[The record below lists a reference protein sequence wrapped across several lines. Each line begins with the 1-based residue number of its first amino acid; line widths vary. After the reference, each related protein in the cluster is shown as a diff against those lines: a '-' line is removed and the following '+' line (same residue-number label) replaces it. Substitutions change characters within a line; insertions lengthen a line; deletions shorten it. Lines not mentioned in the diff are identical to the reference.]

1 MVLAGLVCVRQWR
14 AALLDSVCALCEPA
28 LGPETLQ
35 PNLGGRKEVKIS
47 SVACMEVVCEQEP
60 RQVMVRLRS

>member
-1 MVLAGLVCVRQWR
+1 MWSSRGWCVRQWHT
-14 AALLDSVCALCEPA
+14 ALLDSVCALCEPA
-28 LGPETLQ
+28 LGRETLQ

-47 SVACMEVVCEQEP
+47 SSACMEVVCEQEP